1 MVVPYHLACTSAF
14 VFEYSHT
21 HHPEM
26 SMSQA
31 SRSVVIASQLDHRIN
46 ALLRAHPSEPTLID
60 VPDERPWEVAS
71 KADVLLVR
79 PTPAWHGHDRG
90 AAPAGWPGRLRWVFS
105 STTGVDFYPR
115 WMLATTKLACAR
127 GVASEEIAEYV
138 IAAILAQ
145 TKDLDAIR
153 ARKLADWKPATLGRV
168 QGSTVGVVGLG
179 SIGCAVAKRALALG
193 ARVFAVRRR
202 QLPSP
207 VAGVELLA
215 SVVDLVEES
224 DHIVLAVPA
233 TDLTHWMFDGKL
245 LANVKPGAHLINVAR
260 GTVLD
265 QTALMNA
272 LDEDTLSYASLDVT
286 EPEPLP
292 EGHPIYTH
300 PKIRLTPHVA
310 SIHPTVHEALYEKI
324 KGNLERDLR
333 GETLVDLIDPAAGY

>member
-1 MVVPYHLACTSAF
+1 
-14 VFEYSHT
+14 
-21 HHPEM
+21 M
-26 SMSQA
+26 SSP
-31 SRSVVIASQLDHRIN
+31 SRNVVIASQLEPSIN
-46 ALLRAHPSEPTLID
+46 ALLRAHASRPTVID
-60 VPDERPWEVAS
+60 VPEERPWEVAS
-71 KADVLLVR
+71 QADVLLVR
-79 PTPAWHGHDRG
+79 PAPAWHGHDRG
-90 AAPAGWPGRLRWVFS
+90 AAPAGWPGRVRWVFS
-105 STTGVDFYPR
+105 ATTGVDFYPH
-115 WMLATTKLACAR
+115 WMLSGTPMACAR

-153 ARKLADWKPATLGRV
+153 ARSLADWRPRTLGRV
-168 QGSTVGVVGLG
+168 QGSTVGLVGLG
-179 SIGCAVAKRALALG
+179 SIGTAVAKRALALG
-193 ARVFAVRRR
+193 ARVIAVRRR
-202 QLPSP
+202 KLPSP
-207 VAGVELLA
+207 VGGVEMLD

-245 LANVKPGAHLINVAR
+245 LASVKPGAHLINVAR

-272 LDEDTLSYASLDVT
+272 LDEEMLDYATLDVT

-310 SIHPTVHEALYEKI
+310 SIHPTVHEALYQKI
-324 KGNLERDLR
+324 AVNLERDLR
-333 GETLVDLIDPAAGY
+333 GEKLLDLIDPVAGY